1 MPGGGVESPDR
12 LLLKR
17 MVPMRSP
24 YQTKIVVA
32 IAMPLSLGLVHT
44 AGAAPRA
51 ELWPRWQAHDPQ
63 SSTSID
69 HLAWGRFLESYL
81 VVDKPGAVNLVRY
94 QAVTA
99 PDRKALDQY
108 VAALAAVSVTNLDRA
123 EQKAYW
129 INFYNALTVKI
140 ILDNYPVKSIRDIK
154 SGLFSPG
161 PWDLKLVR
169 VEGVELSLND
179 IEHRILRPIWQDN
192 RIHYAVNCA
201 SLGCPNLQ
209 PEPFTAENSERL
221 LDKAAGEYVNSS
233 RGARIEG
240 RTLIL
245 SEIYDWYQ
253 ADFAGSRDGVIRH
266 LRQWS
271 EPPLAAA
278 LQTFSGGVIYD
289 YDWRLNEL
297 KK

>member
-1 MPGGGVESPDR
+1 MRPG
-12 LLLKR
+12 
-17 MVPMRSP
+17 
-24 YQTKIVVA
+24 YQILAIVVTA
-32 IAMPLSLGLVHT
+32 ILLNLSFGLT
-44 AGAAPRA
+44 AEAAPRA
-51 ELWPRWQAHDPQ
+51 DLWPRWQAHDPQ
-63 SSTSID
+63 SSTRVD
-69 HLAWGRFLESYL
+69 HSVWGRLLETYL
-81 VVDKPGAVNLVRY
+81 VVDKPGAINLVRY
-94 QAVTA
+94 KAVTA
-99 PDRKALDQY
+99 PDKQELGQY
-108 VAALAAVSVTNLDRA
+108 IATLAAVPVAKLNRA

-129 INFYNALTVKI
+129 INFYNALTVKT
-140 ILDNYPVKSIRDIK
+140 ILDRYPVNSIREIK

-221 LDKAAGEYVNSS
+221 LDQSARDFINSS

-245 SEIYDWYQ
+245 SEIYNWYR
-253 ADFAGSRDGVIRH
+253 ADFEDSREGVILH
-266 LRQWS
+266 LRQWA
-271 EPPLAAA
+271 EPPLAGA
-278 LQTFSGGVIYD
+278 LQSFSGEVISD

-297 KK
+297 K

>member
-1 MPGGGVESPDR
+1 
-12 LLLKR
+12 
-17 MVPMRSP
+17 MRSL
-24 YQTKIVVA
+24 YQTKIAFA
-32 IAMPLSLGLVHT
+32 IVILLSLGFGSI

-51 ELWPRWQAHDPQ
+51 DLWPRWQTHDPQ
-63 SSTSID
+63 SRISVD
-69 HLAWGRFLESYL
+69 HSAWGHFLDTYL
-81 VVDKPGAVNLVRY
+81 VVGKPGAVNLVRY
-94 QAVTA
+94 KAVTA
-99 PDRKALDQY
+99 AGRQALDHY
-108 VAALAAVSVTNLDRA
+108 VAALAAVTVANLDRA

-129 INFYNALTVKI
+129 INFYNALTVKTV
-140 ILDNYPVKSIRDIK
+140 LDHYPVKSIRDIK

-209 PEPFTAENSERL
+209 PEPFTAENGERL
-221 LDKAAGEYVNSS
+221 LDKGAHDYVNSS

-278 LQTFSGGVIYD
+278 LQAFSGEVIYD

-297 KK
+297 K

>member
-1 MPGGGVESPDR
+1 
-12 LLLKR
+12 
-17 MVPMRSP
+17 MRSGNK
-24 YQTKIVVA
+24 TIIAFA
-32 IAMPLSLGLVHT
+32 IAMLLSLGLGSI

-51 ELWPRWQAHDPQ
+51 DLWPRWQAHDPQ
-63 SSTSID
+63 SNTRLD
-69 HLAWGRFLESYL
+69 HSAWGRFLETYL
-81 VVDKPGAVNLVRY
+81 VVGKPGAVNLVRY

-99 PDRKALDQY
+99 PDKQALDRY
-108 VAALAAVSVTNLDRA
+108 VAALAGVTVAKLNRA

-154 SGLFSPG
+154 SGWFSPG

-169 VEGVELSLND
+169 VEGVELTLND

-201 SLGCPNLQ
+201 SLGCPNL
-209 PEPFTAENSERL
+209 PPVPFTAENSERL
-221 LDKAAGEYVNSS
+221 LDQGARDYVNSF
-233 RGARIEG
+233 RGTRIEG
-240 RTLIL
+240 IVLIL

-253 ADFAGSRDGVIRH
+253 ADFASSRDGVIRH
-266 LRQWS
+266 LRQWA

-278 LQTFSGGVIYD
+278 LQTFSGEVIYD

-297 KK
+297 K